1 MAAAGPGA
9 CPRITPGPTIARR
22 GRSAGVTGWPMGVS
36 PAAPGPAALPLPALP
51 SAPRGPPRPQWGA
64 ARSHGCGG
72 THKRGGGGERG
83 ARCAG
88 DGARGAGKLSEKS
101 ETCLTRSSK
110 LRRCSLPCQ
119 SRRRGISCG
128 RDTGTG
134 AAVRARATPPRG
146 APPSAL
152 PRPPGWSPPAA
163 DPGPAAGQPRSR
175 RVSRAEMGWVRRGR
189 ANADPAVPRA
199 SPVPPGQAPYLV
211 LLQLLHQYL
220 RTEGHRDTHKG
231 RESGDRSAA
240 APPPRPVQSRPVA
253 ARPARPERRLRA
265 HLGRFLAGSG
275 LQEPCDQ
282 VVELCGGGGGESGL
296 DTVRTERVRS
306 AAPAASDTHRLPA
319 GSGRPPPPSSSGGGG
334 EVADG
339 APGRLGS

>member
-1 MAAAGPGA
+1 MARGDRGGPAPRAPRPACSAAAPPQPISFRLTS
-9 CPRITPGPTIARR
+9 PRTALRVVR
-22 GRSAGVTGWPMGVS
+22 RSAIGRG
-36 PAAPGPAALPLPALP
+36 GPRCVP
-51 SAPRGPPRPQWGA
+51 SDNPQPHNSA
-64 ARSHGCGG
+64 ARPLRRRYRAAHRGLTGSPRSRRASVPCSPLRTPRSAAASVGYSPESWLWGN
-72 THKRGGGGERG
+72 TQTEGGGRRRG
-83 ARCAG
+83 ARCG
-88 DGARGAGKLSEKS
+88 GSGARGAGKLSEKS

-146 APPSAL
+146 APPGAS

-163 DPGPAAGQPRSR
+163 APGPAAGQPRSC

-220 RTEGHRDTHKG
+220 GTEGHTDTHTKDVSPATAAQRLRRPVPSSPVPSPLARPG
-231 RESGDRSAA
+231 RSAGSA
-240 APPPRPVQSRPVA
+240 LTWADFLQGPDCRN
-253 ARPARPERRLRA
+253 RA
-265 HLGRFLAGSG
+265 IR
-275 LQEPCDQ
+275 
-282 VVELCGGGGGESGL
+282 
-296 DTVRTERVRS
+296 
-306 AAPAASDTHRLPA
+306 
-319 GSGRPPPPSSSGGGG
+319 
-334 EVADG
+334 
-339 APGRLGS
+339 